1 MVKESIT
8 DKVVF
13 VTVVPA
19 EEDKFQRP
27 HHSFRIRAISTT
39 SFLIDKLEC
48 LVIPAS
54 DVLPELA
61 QGFAGEVNQHNIDTN
76 FT

>member
-1 MVKESIT
+1 MVKEGIT

-19 EEDKFQRP
+19 QEDKFQRP

-39 SFLIDKLEC
+39 SFLIDN
-48 LVIPAS
+48 S
-54 DVLPELA
+54 NVLSSS
-61 QGFAGEVNQHNIDTN
+61 V
-76 FT
+76 